1 MTQEQSVPTQVQ
13 IPGDSPIT
21 LQLPLA
27 KIQQLVLVL
36 QKQSFEAVSSFLP
49 EILMQAN
56 SQVASIMINA
66 KVDQQEA
73 AKISNPG
80 GTD

>member
-1 MTQEQSVPTQVQ
+1 MTQEQAAPTQVQ

-56 SQVASIMINA
+56 AQVAGIMINA
-66 KVDQQEA
+66 KTAQQDAEQ
-73 AKISNPG
+73 ITNFG

>member
-1 MTQEQSVPTQVQ
+1 MTQDQAAPTMVQ

-21 LQLPLA
+21 LQLTLA
-27 KIQQLVLVL
+27 KVQQLVLVL
-36 QKQSFEAVSSFLP
+36 QKQPFEIVSGFLP

-66 KVDQQEA
+66 KATQEA
-73 AKISNPG
+73 EQ
-80 GTD
+80 

>member
-66 KVDQQEA
+66 KIDQQEA
-73 AKISNPG
+73 AKISNFG